1 MSLDDAYNRVPKHT
15 VSGRC
20 TGLPVTR
27 ERDPQLQK
35 LESDIFSKMNQA
47 IVPHTAE
54 PDLPEVKS
62 IEVQSIGFEQAL
74 RELANGTESIDDEP

>member
-15 VSGRC
+15 VSGRGA
-20 TGLPVTR
+20 GLPVTR

-47 IVPHTAE
+47 IVPHTTE